1 MLSPHFAGPW
11 TGMLVKPV
19 GAGLYSLGESSIG
32 TQLGHSKAVFRDTC
46 YRRWRVMIK
55 WPIDRIR

>member
-1 MLSPHFAGPW
+1 
-11 TGMLVKPV
+11 MLVKPV

-55 WPIDRIR
+55 GLIDRIR